1 MLGQATRLF
10 RAGRRLG
17 AAALSA
23 AVLITGAVAHPR
35 AESRASVG
43 ACSAEDGQALIDQ
56 GRYRKAIA
64 EFTCV
69 IEAQPTGVDGYRG
82 RIEAQLLLGWY
93 SDALRD
99 YTRVTAYVLPVQPD
113 AATVISAGYA
123 ARLAADPLNVPAL
136 TGASFGRWYFFQYA
150 QATQLLNTLL
160 SVSPDNVYGNLF
172 RGSSRTLNGSAVLGV
187 PDLDR
192 AIELAPQ
199 SPDVRFIVADAY
211 TYGLPDPNRAL
222 HEATLALGGGLDT
235 PRVHAILGSAWHALG
250 DQALSAWHIAR
261 HIDLVTAELVAAP
274 VLGAGVSLALPLVP
288 GRVYE
293 IPVPVIAGET
303 VSISTGSHDY
313 TDTILVLLGPDGTP
327 VVASDDAR
335 VYYAALDWMAPAT
348 GTYTMRVTFF
358 ESVNTG
364 VLGVARK

>member
-1 MLGQATRLF
+1 MFRPVISLF
-10 RAGRRLG
+10 RARVAGVVALF
-17 AAALSA
+17 AAVVISSVVTEPSA
-23 AVLITGAVAHPR
+23 ASGERAVC
-35 AESRASVG
+35 SV
-43 ACSAEDGQALIDQ
+43 EEGQALIDE
-56 GRYRKAIA
+56 GRYKKAVA

-69 IEAQPTGVDGYRG
+69 IEAQPADVGGYRG
-82 RIEAQLLLGWY
+82 RIEAQLLLGLY

-113 AATVISAGYA
+113 AANKIYTSYA
-123 ARLAADPLNVPAL
+123 ARLSADPFNVPAL
-136 TGASFGRWYFFQYA
+136 TGASFARWYFFQYA

-172 RGSSRTLNGSAVLGV
+172 RGSSRVLGGSAVFGV

-211 TYGLPDPNRAL
+211 TYGLPDPGRAL
-222 HEATLALGGGLDT
+222 TEAAFALNGGLDT

-250 DQALSAWHIAR
+250 DETLSAWHVAR
-261 HIDLVTAELVAAP
+261 HIDLVTTELLSAP
-274 VLGAGVSLALPLVP
+274 SLAVGVSLDLPLVP

-293 IPVPVIAGET
+293 LPVPVVAGET

-313 TDTILVLLGPDGTP
+313 WDTILVLLGPDGMP
-327 VVASDDAR
+327 VVASDDAKQYDA
-335 VYYAALDWMAPAT
+335 VLDWTAPAT
-348 GTYTMRVTFF
+348 GTYMLRTTFF

-364 VLGVARK
+364 VLTVTRK

>member
-1 MLGQATRLF
+1 MLGQATRLS

-23 AVLITGAVAHPR
+23 AVLITGVVAHPR
-35 AESRASVG
+35 AATRAVVG

-56 GRYRKAIA
+56 GRYKKAVA

-113 AATVISAGYA
+113 AATVIFAGYA

-160 SVSPDNVYGNLF
+160 SVSPDDVYGNLF
-172 RGSSRTLNGSAVLGV
+172 RGSSGVLGGSAVHGV
-187 PDLDR
+187 PELDR

-211 TYGLPDPNRAL
+211 TYGLQDPDRAFA
-222 HEATLALGGGLDT
+222 EATLALAGGLDT
-235 PRVHAILGSAWHALG
+235 PRVHAMLGSAWHAFG
-250 DQALSAWHIAR
+250 NQAFSAWHIAR
-261 HIDLVTAELVAAP
+261 HIELVTGELVSAP
-274 VLGAGVSLALPLVP
+274 TLGAGTSLALPLVP
-288 GRVYE
+288 GQVYE

-313 TDTILVLLGPDGTP
+313 WDTILVVLGPDGTP
-327 VVASDDAR
+327 VVASDDAKQ
-335 VYYAALDWMAPAT
+335 YYAALDWVAPAT

-364 VLGVARK
+364 VLGVARR

>member
-1 MLGQATRLF
+1 MSRPVISLF
-10 RAGRRLG
+10 RAR
-17 AAALSA
+17 
-23 AVLITGAVAHPR
+23 VPGAVALF
-35 AESRASVG
+35 AAVVITSVVATPG
-43 ACSAEDGQALIDQ
+43 AAIRQSAACSVEVGQAFIDE
-56 GRYRKAIA
+56 GRYKKAVA

-69 IEAQPTGVDGYRG
+69 IAAQPTDVDGYRG
-82 RIEAQLLLGWY
+82 RIEAQLLLGLY

-113 AATVISAGYA
+113 AANVISTSYA
-123 ARLAADPLNVPAL
+123 ARLSADPLNVAAL
-136 TGASFGRWYFFQYA
+136 TGASFARWYFFQYA

-172 RGSSRTLNGSAVLGV
+172 RGSSRVLGGSAVFGV

-222 HEATLALGGGLDT
+222 TEATLALTGGLDT

-250 DQALSAWHIAR
+250 DQALSAWHVAR
-261 HIDLVTAELVAAP
+261 HIHLVTTELLSAP
-274 VLGAGVSLALPLVP
+274 TLGVGVSLDLPLVP

-293 IPVPVIAGET
+293 IPVPVVAGEML
-303 VSISTGSHDY
+303 SISTGSHDY
-313 TDTILVLLGPDGTP
+313 WDTILVLLGPDGTP
-327 VVASDDAR
+327 VVASDDAKQ
-335 VYYAALDWMAPAT
+335 YDAALDWIAPAT
-348 GTYTMRVTFF
+348 GTYTLRTTFF

-364 VLGVARK
+364 VVTVVRK

>member
-1 MLGQATRLF
+1 MFSQFIQLRTRV
-10 RAGRRLG
+10 
-17 AAALSA
+17 S
-23 AVLITGAVAHPR
+23 GAVAMVVALVISGFVAEPR
-35 AESRASVG
+35 AAIETSGPCSV
-43 ACSAEDGQALIDQ
+43 EQGQAFIDD
-56 GRYRKAIA
+56 GRYNKAVA

-69 IEAQPTGVDGYRG
+69 IEAQPTSVEGYRG
-82 RIEAQLLLGWY
+82 RIEAQLLLGRY

-113 AATVISAGYA
+113 AAAVIFAGYA

-150 QATQLLNTLL
+150 QAIQLLNTLL
-160 SVSPDNVYGNLF
+160 SVSPDDVYGNLF
-172 RGSSRTLNGSAVLGV
+172 RGSSGVLGGSAVHGV

-211 TYGLPDPNRAL
+211 TYGLQDPERAFA
-222 HEATLALGGGLDT
+222 EATLALSGGLDT
-235 PRVHAILGSAWHALG
+235 PRVHAILGSAWHAFG
-250 DQALSAWHIAR
+250 DQASSAWHVAR
-261 HIDLVTAELVAAP
+261 HIDLVTGQLVSAP
-274 VLGAGVSLALPLVP
+274 LLDAGTSLALPLVP

-293 IPVPVIAGET
+293 IPVPVVAGET
-303 VSISTGSHDY
+303 LSISTGSHDY
-313 TDTILVLLGPDGTP
+313 WDTILVLLGPDGTP
-327 VVASDDAR
+327 VVASDDAKQ
-335 VYYAALDWMAPAT
+335 YYAALDWMAPTT
-348 GTYTMRVTFF
+348 GTYKMRVTFF

>member
-1 MLGQATRLF
+1 MF
-10 RAGRRLG
+10 RVVLPLVVVAALAAHP
-17 AAALSA
+17 AAA
-23 AVLITGAVAHPR
+23 TG
-35 AESRASVG
+35 SGGTCSV
-43 ACSAEDGQALIDQ
+43 EEGQALIDE
-56 GRYRKAIA
+56 GRYKKAVA

-69 IEAQPTGVDGYRG
+69 IEQQPTGADGYRG
-82 RIEAQLLLGWY
+82 RIEAKLLLGQY

-99 YTRVTAYVLPVQPD
+99 YTRVTAYVLPVHAD
-113 AATVISAGYA
+113 GANVIMAGYA
-123 ARLAADPLNVPAL
+123 ARLSTDPFNVPAL
-136 TGASFGRWYFFQYA
+136 TGASFARWYFFQYA

-172 RGSSRTLNGSAVLGV
+172 RGSSRVLSGSAVHGV

-222 HEATLALGGGLDT
+222 AEATFALTGGLDT
-235 PRVHAILGSAWHALG
+235 PRVHAILGSAWRALG

-261 HIDLVTAELVAAP
+261 HIDLVTTELVSAP
-274 VLGAGVSLALPLVP
+274 TLGLGVSLDLPLVP

-293 IPVPVIAGET
+293 IPVPVVAGET
-303 VSISTGSHDY
+303 LSISTGSHDY

-327 VVASDDAR
+327 VVASDDAKQ
-335 VYYAALDWMAPAT
+335 YYAAVDWVAQAT
-348 GTYTMRVTFF
+348 GTYRLRVTFF

-364 VLGVARK
+364 VMTVVRK

>member
-1 MLGQATRLF
+1 MLTQFIYLS
-10 RAGRRLG
+10 RARAS
-17 AAALSA
+17 AAAA
-23 AVLITGAVAHPR
+23 AVAAVVMTGLVAEPL
-35 AESRASVG
+35 AATGSSG
-43 ACSAEDGQALIDQ
+43 ACSVEQGQSFIDD
-56 GRYRKAIA
+56 GRYRKAVA

-69 IEAQPTGVDGYRG
+69 IGAQPTGVDGYRG
-82 RIEAQLLLGWY
+82 RIEAQLLLGLY

-99 YTRVTAYVLPVQPD
+99 YTRVTAYVLPVQPG
-113 AATVISAGYA
+113 AASVILAGYA
-123 ARLAADPLNVPAL
+123 TRLSADPVNVPAL
-136 TGASFGRWYFFQYA
+136 TGASFARWYFFQYA
-150 QATQLLNTLL
+150 QATQLLNTLV

-172 RGSSRTLNGSAVLGV
+172 RGSSRVLSGSAVHGV

-192 AIELAPQ
+192 AIELAPE

-222 HEATLALGGGLDT
+222 NEATLALGGGLDT

-274 VLGAGVSLALPLVP
+274 VLDPGVSLALPLVP

-293 IPVPVIAGET
+293 IPVPAVAGEIL
-303 VSISTGSHDY
+303 SIATGSHDY
-313 TDTILVLLGPDGTP
+313 TDTILVLRGPDGTP
-327 VVASDDAR
+327 VVASDDAKQ
-335 VYYAALDWMAPAT
+335 YYAALGWTAPAT
-348 GTYTMRVTFF
+348 GTYMLRATFF

-364 VLGVARK
+364 VLTVARK

>member
-23 AVLITGAVAHPR
+23 AILIAGAVAHPR

-56 GRYRKAIA
+56 GRYKKAIA

-69 IEAQPTGVDGYRG
+69 IEAQPTAVDGYRG

-113 AATVISAGYA
+113 AATVILAGYA

-192 AIELAPQ
+192 AIELAPE

-222 HEATLALGGGLDT
+222 NEATLALGGGLDT

-250 DQALSAWHIAR
+250 DQGLSAWHIAR
-261 HIDLVTAELVAAP
+261 HIDLVTTELVAAP
-274 VLGAGVSLALPLVP
+274 PLDAGVSLALPLVP
-288 GRVYE
+288 GRVYQ
-293 IPVPVIAGET
+293 IPVAVVAGEI
-303 VSISTGSHDY
+303 VSIATSSNDY
-313 TDTILVLLGPDGTP
+313 TDTILVLHGPDGTP

-335 VYYAALDWMAPAT
+335 VYYAELGWTAPAT
-348 GTYTMRVTFF
+348 GTYTLRVTFF

-364 VLGVARK
+364 VLTVKRK